1 MKKTIIIL
9 FCLLSVSAF
18 CNSKKK
24 GDKHHS
30 SNMCYNLYGKT
41 YGKHNQYVKVA
52 DSDSS
57 KNEEDESE
65 DSYEAQLQKFTGSNG
80 IQNIDLENDYKNFNN
95 NSNNTNDNNNDDNDE
110 DYLREQYSPFSI
122 KNYPPLQLSLIHI

>member
-18 CNSKKK
+18 CSSKKK

-41 YGKHNQYVKVA
+41 YGKHNQFVKVA
-52 DSDSS
+52 DPSTS
-57 KNEEDESE
+57 KGNKEEREE
-65 DSYEAQLQKFTGSNG
+65 SYEAQLQKFTGGNG
-80 IQNIDLENDYKNFNN
+80 IQNIDLENDYKNFN
-95 NSNNTNDNNNDDNDE
+95 SNNNDE
-110 DYLREQYSPFSI
+110 DYLKEQYSPFSI
-122 KNYPPLQLSLIHI
+122 KNYPPLQDVHRLN